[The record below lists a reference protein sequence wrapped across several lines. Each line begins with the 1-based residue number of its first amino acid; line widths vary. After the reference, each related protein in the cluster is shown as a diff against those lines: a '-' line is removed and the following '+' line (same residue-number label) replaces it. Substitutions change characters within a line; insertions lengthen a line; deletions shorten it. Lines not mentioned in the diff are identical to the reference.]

1 MTYEES
7 SKKYTDILDSIRNDG
22 LYKDELLISSQ
33 QTADIIAS
41 EKEGQARE
49 VINFCANNYL
59 GLANNPELIKAGHE
73 TLDKYGYGMSSV
85 RFICGTLDIHKQLE
99 AKIAEFLGTED
110 TILYSSCFDAN
121 GGLFETLLDENDAII
136 SDALNHASIIDGIRL
151 CKAHRRRYIHNDMND
166 LEKHLQ
172 ETQDK
177 NVRLVATD
185 GVFSMDGDIA
195 NLKDIVTLAE
205 KYNALVMVD
214 DSHATGFV
222 GDTGRGSF
230 EHKNV
235 IGKIDI
241 ITSTLG
247 KALGGASG
255 GFTSGKKEIIELLR
269 QRSRPY
275 LFSNTVAPVVVGTS
289 LKVLELLT
297 QSSDLRQKLNDNTKY
312 FREKMTAAGFDIR
325 PGEHPIAP
333 IMLGE
338 ARLAKNIA
346 SDMFAEGIYVIGF
359 SFPVV
364 PRGAARIRV
373 QLSAAHEM
381 AHLDKAVDAFVRI
394 GEKYDI
400 LGKNMDEILEM
411 FKN

>member
-1 MTYEES
+1 MTFNLS
-7 SKKYTDILDSIRNDG
+7 AQKYTDIIKSIRDDG

-33 QTADIIAS
+33 QTADIRAS
-41 EKEGQARE
+41 EQGGQPRE

-59 GLANNPELIKAGHE
+59 GLANNPELIRAGHE

-121 GGLFETLLDENDAII
+121 GGLFETLLDENDTII

-151 CKAHRRRYIHNDMND
+151 CKADRRRYNHNDMDD
-166 LEKHLQ
+166 LENHLK

-177 NVRLVATD
+177 RVRLIATD

-195 NLKDIVTLAE
+195 NLRDIVSLAE
-205 KYNALVMVD
+205 KYNAMVMVD

-222 GDTGRGSF
+222 GQSGRGSI
-230 EHKNV
+230 EYNDV
-235 IGKIDI
+235 IGKIDLV
-241 ITSTLG
+241 TSTLG

-255 GFTSGKKEIIELLR
+255 GFTSGRRELIELLR

-297 QSSDLRQKLNDNTKY
+297 QTSELRQRLNDNTEY
-312 FREKMTAAGFDIR
+312 FRNQMTSAGFDIR
-325 PGEHPIAP
+325 PGVHPIVP

-338 ARLAKNIA
+338 ARLAKSMA
-346 SDMFAEGIYVIGF
+346 ADMFAEGIYVIGF

-364 PRGAARIRV
+364 PRGQARIRV
-373 QLSAAHEM
+373 QLSAAHEKK
-381 AHLDKAVDAFVRI
+381 HLDKAVEAFTKI
-394 GEKYDI
+394 GRKYDI
-400 LGKNMDEILEM
+400 LGKNMQEIMDM
-411 FKN
+411 FK